1 MRVVRL
7 RLGFLGLATVLAAAL
22 AFASPADRSLTASG
36 TVGRIQSSDRAFTVN
51 LSDGSQARFVWS
63 SDTRFSGV
71 LMPGS
76 RVTIRYDVT
85 GDGRNVARQISVAR
99 S

>member
-7 RLGFLGLATVLAAAL
+7 RLGFLGLATVLAAAAAL
-22 AFASPADRSLTASG
+22 AAPTDRSLTASG
-36 TVGRIQSSDRAFTVN
+36 TVDRIQSTDRAFTVV

-71 LMPGS
+71 LMPGA

-85 GDGRNVARQISVAR
+85 GDGRNVAQQISVAR

>member
-1 MRVVRL
+1 MRAVRL
-7 RLGFLGLATVLAAAL
+7 RMGILGLAAVLAAVSAL
-22 AFASPADRSLTASG
+22 ATPADRSLTASG
-36 TVGRIQSSDRAFTVN
+36 TIDRIQSSDRAFTVN

-71 LMPGS
+71 LMPGA

-85 GDGRNVARQISVAR
+85 GDGRNVAQQISVAR

>member
-1 MRVVRL
+1 MRAVRL
-7 RLGFLGLATVLAAAL
+7 RMGILGLAAVFAAASTLAA
-22 AFASPADRSLTASG
+22 PTDRSLTASG
-36 TVGRIQSSDRAFTVN
+36 TVDRIQSSDRAFTVV
-51 LSDGSQARFVWS
+51 LPDGSQTRFVWS

-71 LMPGS
+71 LMPGA

-85 GDGRNVARQISVAR
+85 GDGRNVAQQISVAR